1 MDVRKPRPDSRI
13 AGYCVTKHAVVGLS
27 SSLRAEAVAFGVK
40 VSVVCLGFVQTGI
53 FEAATVLNARR
64 EDMIAKAEPLSMNVN
79 QAARKILRGVERN
92 KQIINFPFS
101 ARLIWWLHRLHPSIP
116 ALLMRKGIKDFRAIR
131 IED

>member
-13 AGYCVTKHAVVGLS
+13 AGWRGPSFALTSPAINWYC
-27 SSLRAEAVAFGVK
+27 LRRGNQGG
-40 VSVVCLGFVQTGI
+40 VVCPGFVRTGI
-53 FEAATVLNARR
+53 FEAATVLKARR
-64 EDMIAKAEPLSMNVN
+64 EDAVAKAEPLSMNVN